1 MSTVDQNKKPYVVS
15 PLIKNIFDLF
25 DQLRRECLEFGDFP
39 MMLVTGETGSGK
51 SELAKQ
57 YCERNPIRECEY
69 RTRIPVFHY
78 QIRSLSTKEN
88 MLRDILVLFGDPQ
101 GGKGAKNAAE
111 LLARFR
117 VLSRSAGLELLIID
131 EVQSIIERRSSTVIS
146 GLGDL
151 FKDLSIALEIPI
163 VLIGMPW
170 SKYLLEM
177 NRQLKGR
184 VAYQYHLPEFAIS
197 NNFENFKRMV
207 MLLLRYYENE
217 NSDLLNSEYFI
228 RMFCFTKGNV
238 RSLTHLMRDVYKR
251 RSDKNSAITLNNFTE
266 VTRSYGVPDSENPFL
281 MPISNIHLQEITVG
295 SDWDFATK
303 NRARSL
309 VDAIYSS
316 YGVTEDLTVYP
327 VKHV

>member
-1 MSTVDQNKKPYVVS
+1 MSTGDQNKKPYVVS
-15 PLIKNIFDLF
+15 PLIKKIFDLF

-57 YCERNPIRECEY
+57 YCQRNPIKECEY
-69 RTRIPVFHY
+69 RTHIPVFHY

-88 MLRDILVLFGDPQ
+88 MLRDILVSFGDPQ

-111 LLARFR
+111 LLSRFS
-117 VLSRSAGLELLIID
+117 VLAKSAGLELLVID

-163 VLIGMPW
+163 VLVGMPW

-197 NNFENFKRMV
+197 NDFENFKRMV
-207 MLLLRYYENE
+207 ILLLRYYDME
-217 NSDLLNSEYFI
+217 NSEILSSEYFI
-228 RMFCFTKGNV
+228 RMFCCTKGNM
-238 RSLTHLMRDVYKR
+238 RLLTNLMRDVFKR
-251 RSDKNSAITLNNFTE
+251 KSDKGANIVLANFVE
-266 VTRSYGVPDSENPFL
+266 AARSYGVPDSENPFL
-281 MPISNIHLQEITVG
+281 MPISNMRLQEITIG

-303 NRARSL
+303 NRDRSL

-316 YGVTEDLTVYP
+316 YGVTENLTIYP
-327 VKHV
+327 VKNG